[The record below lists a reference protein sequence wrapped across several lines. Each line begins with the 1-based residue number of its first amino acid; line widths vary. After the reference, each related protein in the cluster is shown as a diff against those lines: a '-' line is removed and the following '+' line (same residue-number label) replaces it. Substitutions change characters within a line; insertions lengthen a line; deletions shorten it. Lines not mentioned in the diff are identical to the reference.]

1 MIRKYPELPGWIFD
15 IDEKSAG
22 VYEVVARDA
31 KGHTITKAGTDPE
44 RLIDECKRDA
54 ADLSSRENEG

>member
-1 MIRKYPELPGWIFD
+1 MIRNYPELPGWIFD

-31 KGHTITKAGTDPE
+31 RGRTIKKAGTNPE
-44 RLIDECKRDA
+44 QLIDECKREI
-54 ADLSSRENEG
+54 ADLGRGAL